1 VERVSITGGMGSP
14 GSHLCERLLGMGAA
28 PCRRAL
34 RQVGH
39 YMGGGAISKIDTE
52 QYMWTLRRRGA

>member
-1 VERVSITGGMGSP
+1 VERVSITGGMDLLAATCANDFSVWAL
-14 GSHLCERLLGMGAA
+14 HLADA
-28 PCRRAL
+28 PFAT
-34 RQVGH
+34 VGH